1 MESKQSQRQNLKNIR
16 GKIPSGLRKI
26 KSNLIADRLF
36 SLNEYAAADT
46 VMIYMSY
53 GSEVETDAIFERA
66 LADNKRVAVPR
77 CEDGC
82 IMNAYFINSVS
93 QLESGSYGI
102 SEPSEKLIAQGVI
115 VPADKNGIDLIIVP
129 ALGFDKYGYRIG
141 YGKGYY
147 DRFLSG
153 YNGATVGLCFS
164 ECILSR
170 VSYDMYDRKIDI
182 VLTDNA
188 LYGE

>member
-1 MESKQSQRQNLKNIR
+1 MESKQSQRQKLKRIR
-16 GKIPSGLRKI
+16 GQIPSELRRE
-26 KSNLIADRLF
+26 KSKLIADRLF
-36 SLNEYAAADT
+36 SLSEYAAADT
-46 VMIYMSY
+46 VMTYMSY
-53 GSEVETDAIFERA
+53 GSEVETDVILAR
-66 LADNKRVAVPR
+66 LSADNKRIAVPR

-82 IMNAYFINSVS
+82 TMNAYYIDSAS

-102 SEPSEKLIAQGVI
+102 PEPSQKLIERGVI
-115 VPADKNGIDLIIVP
+115 VPAAKDTIDLIIVP

-147 DRFLSG
+147 DRFLSKCSG
-153 YNGATVGLCFS
+153 TTVGLCFS
-164 ECILSR
+164 ECILKY
-170 VSYDMYDRKIDI
+170 VSYDMYDKKIDI